1 MFKKGEIMQDI
12 HYGRKRN
19 GIKRELDN
27 FIVDWLSTI
36 DNEAVRHRAEKNVI
50 ITGGCIASMLLGEKI
65 NDFDVYFRD
74 QTTTKMIAEYYCEK
88 FRSLN
93 ADKLIAKG
101 TAPFTPEVRV
111 EWIENCKGVAE
122 ARVVIYIKSAG
133 VAGENMEQYKYF
145 EGFSGEEAE
154 KFAESLAGDLKEE
167 KPKYRPIFL
176 SQNAITLSN
185 NAQIVIRFYGEPAEL
200 HDNYDFVHAMSYYDY
215 ENNNLVFPP
224 EAMEAMLSRTL
235 VYKGSLY
242 PIASI
247 FRAKKFIERGWR
259 ITAGQLLK
267 IMWQISELDLKDYKI
282 LREQLTGVD
291 QAYMYQLINALQD
304 VDPNK
309 INSAY
314 IATIIDRIFE

>member
-1 MFKKGEIMQDI
+1 MDI

-19 GIKRELDN
+19 GIKKELKA
-27 FIVDWLSTI
+27 FLEELVASVDDDFVKGQI
-36 DNEAVRHRAEKNVI
+36 RQHAI
-50 ITGGCIASMLLGEKI
+50 ITGGSICSMLLGEKV
-65 NDFDVYFRD
+65 NDYDVYFR
-74 QTTTKMIAEYYCEK
+74 TKEATKAVAEYYCKKFKELNPEK
-88 FRSLN
+88 LQANR
-93 ADKLIAKG
+93 
-101 TAPFTPEVRV
+101 TAPFDPKVRYEDIQNIKGEV
-111 EWIENCKGVAE
+111 ET
-122 ARVVIYIKSAG
+122 RVVIYIKSAG
-133 VAGENMEQYKYF
+133 VVGEEMSEYKYF
-145 EGFSGEEAE
+145 ESYAPEEAE
-154 KFAESLAGDLKEE
+154 AFAESLSTDLQDKD
-167 KPKYRPIFL
+167 KPKFRPIFL

-185 NAQIVIRFYGEPAEL
+185 RAQIVIRFYGSPREI
-200 HDNYDFVHAMSYYDY
+200 HNNYDFVHATCWYDY
-215 ENNNLVFPP
+215 RDDYLELKA

-235 VYKGSLY
+235 IYHGSLY

-267 IMWQISELDLKDYKI
+267 IMWQISEIDLKDYNT

-304 VDPNK
+304 VDPDK